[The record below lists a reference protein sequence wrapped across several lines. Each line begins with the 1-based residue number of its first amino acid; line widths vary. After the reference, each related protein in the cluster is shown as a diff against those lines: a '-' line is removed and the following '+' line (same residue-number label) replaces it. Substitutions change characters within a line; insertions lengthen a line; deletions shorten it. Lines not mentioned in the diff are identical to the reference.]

1 MRKVL
6 FILLSLAVV
15 FGLSD
20 GAFAKNGLSAS
31 LALGLNGNPGQL
43 ASVITSDGLED
54 SMMVDGTDATQAA
67 IYSMID
73 LNISAGNITESQV
86 GDYTKGDGYTTWFH
100 RDKITLVED
109 EDGLIDDEEKNE
121 IKDLE
126 TNGAMSA
133 LDIALHAKYTMMEY
147 LWARLGFNYTFKLTG
162 GETTWKANEYGIT
175 AKQSQEWD
183 YKTWAIPLSVGL
195 NLPLKDGKYDI
206 YVGVGLTYVNGGW
219 DLKVKR
225 TYFESTTGVA
235 GDVFTACLTDGFGTT
250 FAGMDDFGH
259 AKASE
264 TVEFRYSGIGFN
276 YLIGVDAEV
285 YENLKV
291 FVEWETTLA
300 GGYDTYKFD
309 HPGLKALIGN
319 YTKYCFVGGQV
330 FRVGVNYW
338 IMDPLGI

>member
-31 LALGLNGNPGQL
+31 LALGINGNPGQL

-54 SMMVDGTDATQAA
+54 SMMVDGAGDLTDF
-67 IYSMID
+67 YSLMKFQTG
-73 LNISAGNITESQV
+73 AGNINNSMV
-86 GDYTKGDGYTTWFH
+86 SDYTNYAGWFF

-109 EDGLIDDEEKNE
+109 EDGLIDDQHKGEK
-121 IKDLE
+121 KDVK
-126 TNGAMSA
+126 TSGSMMA
-133 LDIALHAKYTMMEY
+133 LDIAIHAKYTMMEY
-147 LWARLGFNYTFKLTG
+147 LWGRLGFNYTKKVTG
-162 GETTWKANEYGIT
+162 GETSWKDNEFGMSGT
-175 AKQSQEWD
+175 QKQEWD

-206 YVGVGLTYVNGGW
+206 YVGIGLTYVSGGW
-219 DLKVKR
+219 DLKVSR

-235 GDVFTACLTDGFGTT
+235 GDLFTACLTDGFGTT
-250 FAGMDDFGH
+250 FAGITDFGS
-259 AKASE
+259 ARGSE
-264 TVEFRYSGIGFN
+264 TVEFRYSGFGFN

-285 YENLKV
+285 AQNIKV
-291 FVEWETTLA
+291 FVEWETTMA
-300 GGYDTYKFD
+300 GGYSTYKFD